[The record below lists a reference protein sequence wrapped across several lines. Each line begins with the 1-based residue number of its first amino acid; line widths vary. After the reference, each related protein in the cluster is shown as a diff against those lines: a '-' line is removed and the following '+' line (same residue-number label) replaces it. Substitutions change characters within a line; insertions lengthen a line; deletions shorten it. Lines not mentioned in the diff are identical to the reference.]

1 MGILLERQVTILGF
15 DLRPDLLWPLRDTR
29 TSTGTI
35 GGRSGKRQNV
45 YVPSLQNIVYLVVV
59 FEEKTPRFQTF
70 RVSAD
75 ANRDILGKKL
85 TSDNSLFTF
94 YESQQAAA
102 SKQDFR
108 VIFKGCIGL

>member
-59 FEEKTPRFQTF
+59 FEEKT
-70 RVSAD
+70 
-75 ANRDILGKKL
+75 LGKKL